1 MPSATAC
8 ASALAVEFEDGV
20 HALAEFRIG
29 QADDDA
35 GAHVGMRRH
44 RGLDLGR
51 IDVGAAA
58 QDHVGE
64 AVAEIEIAVGIEPAD
79 IAERFP
85 AVGAALRL
93 GAEIVI
99 GGIRRRH
106 WAGNRSRRSRPGAT
120 SLPSSP
126 MMRRREV
133 SPILPTEPRVRQPFD
148 AGDDASR
155 PALRCRHRVRRFA
168 RARATRSIF
177 PSARAAS
184 APPCETRSAGSTRRS
199 GCAPR
204 PAAPRSGASWSARN

>member
-8 ASALAVEFEDGV
+8 ASVLRVEFEDGV

-35 GAHVGMRRH
+35 GAHLGMLRH
-44 RGLDLGR
+44 RGLDLRR

-64 AVAEIEIAVGIEPAD
+64 AVAEIEIAFGIQPSD
-79 IAERFP
+79 VAERFP

-93 GAEIVI
+93 GAEIMI
-99 GGIRRRH
+99 GASRRRH
-106 WAGNRSRRSRPGAT
+106 WAGNRSRRSRRVAT

-126 MMRRREV
+126 MMRRRAV
-133 SPILPTEPRVRQPFD
+133 SPILPTEPRCSSHSTPDMIVAPC
-148 AGDDASR
+148 A
-155 PALRCRHRVRRFA
+155 RCRHRVRRCA
-168 RARATRSIF
+168 RAPATRSIF
-177 PSARAAS
+177 PSAMAAWVL
-184 APPCETRSAGSTRRS
+184 PCETRSAGSTDRS